1 MLKPYLNEIM
11 SKLSTHERLIS
22 VLELKTAL
30 MSFIKKEEVYEDVAK
45 RAAFAST
52 TSKNKQ

>member
-1 MLKPYLNEIM
+1 M
-11 SKLSTHERLIS
+11 SKLSTHERFIS

>member
-1 MLKPYLNEIM
+1 MN
-11 SKLSTHERLIS
+11 KLTTHERVIS
-22 VLELKTAL
+22 VMELKTAL
-30 MSFIKKEEVYEDVAK
+30 MSIIGKEEIYEDVAK